1 MKSRV
6 LAMMA
11 LTSIAMP
18 SLTNATESNTWFY
31 FGIDHHSG
39 THTANIPSP
48 TTLSADTSDLKLN
61 GIKFKMGL
69 YLAEDIAIEASVLTG
84 TGGDSKSV
92 VDTFIGPTTQTTEID
107 HILSLFFK
115 GDLPLSDKAK
125 LYGLIGFS
133 SGKFTTQQPAT
144 YPASLVHS
152 DSGVSYGV
160 GASYQATEKVFIN
173 AEYVMYWSELDDEHT
188 AINLGL
194 TRRF

>member
-1 MKSRV
+1 MKTLV

-11 LTSIAMP
+11 LTSITIP
-18 SLTNATESNTWFY
+18 CLTNATESNTWLY
-31 FGIDHHSG
+31 AGIDHHSG
-39 THTANIPSP
+39 THTANILSP

-61 GIKFKMGL
+61 GIKFKIGL

-84 TGGDSKSV
+84 TGGDAKNV
-92 VDTFIGPTTQTTEID
+92 EDTFIGPTTQTTEID
-107 HILSLFFK
+107 HIVSLFFK
-115 GDLPLSDKAK
+115 GDLPVSEKAK

-152 DSGVSYGV
+152 DSGISYGV
-160 GASYQATEKVFIN
+160 GASYRATEKVYIN
-173 AEYVMYWSELDDEHT
+173 AEYMMYWSELDDEHT
-188 AINLGL
+188 AFNLGL